1 MRVGVSMSMLN
12 PAGILIFTLI
22 IAALIGIVFI
32 KRLKNEK

>member
-1 MRVGVSMSMLN
+1 MSMWN

-32 KRLKNEK
+32 SIKKLKRK